1 MDYSRAREIY
11 KQNNV
16 VDVFYENEP
25 VWIQEIKDNI
35 ATIGYVNKNTVQDV
49 YLEDL
54 YERNLYN

>member
-1 MDYSRAREIY
+1 MDYLRAREIFNN
-11 KQNNV
+11 NNV

-25 VWIQEIKDNI
+25 VWIQEINDNI
-35 ATIGYVNKNTVQDV
+35 AKVGYVNKSVTQDV